1 MESIFAQLTKGL
13 GDVAANAEG
22 SFEAGPLG
30 QISGVLNQFGLDFSE
45 FITEFTEY
53 YEIFKDDLLLGTQD
67 QQDLFNL
74 RPMTLKFPSLLQLGS
89 KRASDQYSP
98 QLRGKLYDKLAEAF
112 PSATFNGV
120 KIPNLPLGQS
130 FSETFPNRGEF
141 PGEIFYDGILHVDI
155 GPFLTLF
162 SVAQLNCFGHTLL
175 LHLVMLL
182 PFQI

>member
-1 MESIFAQLTKGL
+1 MEGIFAQLTKGL

-22 SFEAGPLG
+22 TFEAGPLG
-30 QISGVLNQFGLDFSE
+30 QIRGVLNQFGLDFSDC
-45 FITEFTEY
+45 ITEFTEY
-53 YEIFKDDLLLGTQD
+53 YEIFKADLLLGTQD

-141 PGEIFYDGILHVDI
+141 PGEIFYDGILHVTID
-155 GPFLTLF
+155 PFLTLF